1 MKRRSLKNQLRQE
14 LFRQHDEGRGKSR
27 HKIKQSTGKFAQY
40 GVISSS
46 RSLDAH
52 LSASRAFSEWVKEE
66 RPAVKNL
73 ADIDD
78 KVIRDYLKHRD
89 ADYAAKTVSADLT
102 FLNHI
107 RCGREGVEG
116 VNPFNKK
123 DLDLRAN
130 ATDTVTKNRG
140 EQNASETRVLFKS
153 HEPVVQFG
161 QSFGLRRSEL
171 VPEPNYEAYAATDKS
186 LYEKDG
192 RVYLCTLGKGGKYR
206 TVECLESKE
215 EFVRQNYGEI
225 IQKVEQL
232 PSRDEFKAIRES
244 AEPIFNSVSRSIPIH
259 IVCRQYYANHKLDE
273 FEASGRS
280 CEILPQNETKSKI
293 DTYTTN
299 GRKMSREA
307 AQFVSLQLGHNRIS
321 ELKSYVNLGAG
332 GSD

>member
-107 RCGREGVEG
+107 RCGREGVED
-116 VNPFNKK
+116 VQPFSKK

-130 ATDTVTKNRG
+130 ATDTVTNNRG

-153 HEPVVQFG
+153 HEPVVEFG
-161 QSFGLRRSEL
+161 RGFGLRRSEL
-171 VPEPNYEAYAATDKS
+171 VPQPRYEAYAATDKS

-192 RVYLCTLGKGGKYR
+192 RIHIATFGKGGRYR
-206 TVECLESKE
+206 TVECLAEKE
-215 EFVRQNYGEI
+215 DFIRQNYGDI

-232 PSRDEFKAIRES
+232 PSRDEFKAIRAA
-244 AEPIFNSVSRSIPIH
+244 AEPIFKSVSRSIPVH

-273 FEASGRS
+273 FEQSGRDYHV
-280 CEILPQNETKSKI
+280 LPQNETETGI
-293 DTYTTN
+293 TTYTTN
-299 GRKMSREA
+299 GRTMSREA
-307 AQFVSLQLGHNRIS
+307 AQFVSDQMGHNRIY
-321 ELKSYVNLGAG
+321 ELRKYVNLGTAG
-332 GSD
+332 S